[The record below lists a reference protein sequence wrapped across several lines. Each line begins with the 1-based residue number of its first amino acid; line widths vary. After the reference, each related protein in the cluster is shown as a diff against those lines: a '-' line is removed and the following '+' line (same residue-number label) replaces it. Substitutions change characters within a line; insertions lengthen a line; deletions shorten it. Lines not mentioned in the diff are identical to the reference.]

1 MFTAADFRLIRK
13 NCLSDLESLLKNLSI
28 NLPNF
33 DNGDEFKIY
42 SDLDKEIT
50 EKICRLM
57 KSSTVIDG
65 YTKLLKLGDISYSY
79 SETDDMLLDKIIMN
93 GNIIVSNLRNVVR
106 VHEKWSAE
114 WGNEKIEVL
123 SVDFSNAEPF
133 NKSRLTSKFEQIKYR
148 LQRNFSQSPFEGL
161 ERIISMAGTVQTKY
175 LVAGKLLEFLE
186 AIFDIFDS
194 SKKENLNTAYDGI
207 DECIRE
213 TNQLGKLIE
222 IKDTQRIRGEDI
234 GNLIA
239 AKTSQMS
246 DGESKIICLKVSK
259 NIEWQEKKVPP
270 EPPTPKFNQDE
281 LEGALKILE
290 QVNKIKKSI

>member
-1 MFTAADFRLIRK
+1 M
-13 NCLSDLESLLKNLSI
+13 
-28 NLPNF
+28 
-33 DNGDEFKIY
+33 
-42 SDLDKEIT
+42 
-50 EKICRLM
+50 
-57 KSSTVIDG
+57 
-65 YTKLLKLGDISYSY
+65 
-79 SETDDMLLDKIIMN
+79 
-93 GNIIVSNLRNVVR
+93 
-106 VHEKWSAE
+106 
-114 WGNEKIEVL
+114 
-123 SVDFSNAEPF
+123 
-133 NKSRLTSKFEQIKYR
+133 
-148 LQRNFSQSPFEGL
+148 
-161 ERIISMAGTVQTKY
+161 
-175 LVAGKLLEFLE
+175 E

-259 NIEWQEKKVPP
+259 NIEWQEKKIPP
-270 EPPTPKFNQDE
+270 EPTKPQFNQDE
-281 LEGALKILE
+281 LENALKILE